1 VKIVEEIE
9 MTQKYQGKDVR
20 NVRDARKGD
29 QGFQEGQDQVV
40 VTLDDGTEKT
50 VKRSEVSGE
59 K

>member
-1 VKIVEEIE
+1 